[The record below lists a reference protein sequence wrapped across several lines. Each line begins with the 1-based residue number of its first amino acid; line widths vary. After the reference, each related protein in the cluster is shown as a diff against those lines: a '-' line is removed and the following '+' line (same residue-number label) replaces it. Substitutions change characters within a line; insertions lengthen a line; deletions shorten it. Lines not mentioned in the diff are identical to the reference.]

1 MRLFWHSL
9 CKKDLWLIKGVPV
22 ERDRINVANKNPIT
36 HARSSPNLS
45 VCMIVKNEEEN
56 LGDCLKSIRG
66 FADQIVVVDT
76 GSTDNTVKI
85 ANTYGACVI
94 HSDWRDDFS
103 YSRNISLDHATKR
116 WILWLDA
123 DDRVPLTEVEK
134 INKLKTA
141 SPNRAFYLKIRNVKP
156 GGFGEQ
162 WFQLRIFPNHPALR
176 FERKVH
182 EQIGLAVKRL
192 GLQVLRQDVRIEHVG
207 YQDPEA
213 HRLKAI
219 RNRRILLAEI
229 ANYKDDP
236 AYISSLGDS
245 YFITG
250 EFSEAIRW
258 YQEVLKISQLQA
270 KQPDLYNQMPIS
282 IALSYERI
290 KKLPE
295 ALMWIERSLATN
307 PQKVDSLFLGAEIKE
322 NLGDLAGAIDLYE
335 KVLKAPGSP
344 NTYAVDYEG
353 LKARA
358 LVQLGGLNRRF
369 GDSDKAEQ
377 AYRLCLGKYPNVL
390 NAYSELGELLLQ
402 KNQYEEAVNLFRQS
416 IDRRRNGD
424 IKAYLGWAKALLLMG
439 NPQEAVNV
447 LEESRRIFANPQGA
461 EVH

>member
-1 MRLFWHSL
+1 MNKGNFTVAGQ
-9 CKKDLWLIKGVPV
+9 KKFPK
-22 ERDRINVANKNPIT
+22 DRPPET
-36 HARSSPNLS
+36 LS
-45 VCMIVKNEEEN
+45 ICMIAKNEEHH
-56 LGDCLKSIRG
+56 LGDCLKSIQG
-66 FADQIVVVDT
+66 FADQIVIVDT

-85 ANTYGACVI
+85 AGSYRACVI
-94 HSDWRDDFS
+94 HSDWCDDFS

-141 SPNRAFYLKIRNVKP
+141 APDRAFYLKIRNVKP

-162 WFQLRIFPNHPALR
+162 WFQLRMFPNHPALR

-182 EQIGLAVKRL
+182 EQIGFAVKRL
-192 GLQVLRQDVRIEHVG
+192 GLQVFRQEVRIEHVG

-219 RNRRILLAEI
+219 RNRGILLEDL

-250 EFSEAIRW
+250 DFSEAIRW

-270 KQPDLYNQMPIS
+270 KHPDLYNQMPTS

-290 KKLPE
+290 MKLPE
-295 ALMWIERSLATN
+295 AWVWVERSLSAN

-322 NLGDLAGAIDLYE
+322 KIGDLVGAIELYE
-335 KVLKAPGSP
+335 KVLQAPVSP

-358 LVQLGGLNRRF
+358 LVRLGGLNRRS
-369 GDSDKAEQ
+369 GGSDKAEQ

-390 NAYSELGELLLQ
+390 DAYSELGELLLQ
-402 KNQYEEAVNLFRQS
+402 KNQYEEAIKVFQQS
-416 IDRRRNGD
+416 IRRRRNGN
-424 IKAYLGWAKALLLMG
+424 IKPYLGWAKALFLMG
-439 NPQEAVNV
+439 KPQEAISV
-447 LEESRRIFANPQGA
+447 LEESKRILSNPQGV
-461 EVH
+461 EVN

>member
-1 MRLFWHSL
+1 VAGQKILP
-9 CKKDLWLIKGVPV
+9 KDHP
-22 ERDRINVANKNPIT
+22 
-36 HARSSPNLS
+36 PNTLS
-45 VCMIVKNEEEN
+45 ICMIVKNEEHHLE
-56 LGDCLKSIRG
+56 DCLKSVQD
-66 FADQIVVVDT
+66 FCDQIIVVDT

-85 ANTYGACVI
+85 AENYGARVI

-103 YSRNISLDHATKR
+103 YSRNISLAQATKR

-123 DDRVPLTEVEK
+123 DDRVSFTAREK
-134 INKLKTA
+134 IQNLKKA
-141 SPNRAFYLKIRNVKP
+141 PPDRAFYFTIRNVKP

-162 WFQLRIFPNHPALR
+162 WLQLRMFPNHPALR

-182 EQIGLAVKRL
+182 EQIGLAVQRL
-192 GLQVLRQDVRIEHVG
+192 GLQALRPDVRIEHIG
-207 YQDPEA
+207 YQDPKA
-213 HRLKAI
+213 HRLKAL

-258 YQEVLKISQLQA
+258 YQEVLKISQLQS
-270 KQPDLYNQMPIS
+270 KQPDLYDQMPIS
-282 IALSYERI
+282 IALSYERM

-295 ALMWIERSLATN
+295 ALMWIEKSLATK

-322 NLGDLAGAIDLYE
+322 NLGDFAGAIDLYE
-335 KVLKAPGSP
+335 KVLNAPVSP
-344 NTYAVDYEG
+344 NTCAVDYEG

-358 LVQLGGLNRRF
+358 LVQLGVLNRRS
-369 GDSDKAEQ
+369 GDTDKAEQ

-402 KNQYEEAVNLFRQS
+402 KNQYEEALSLFRQS
-416 IDRRRNGD
+416 IGRRPNGD
-424 IKAYLGWAKALLLMG
+424 IRAYLGWAKTLFLMG
-439 NPQEAVNV
+439 KPQEAIKA
-447 LEESRRIFANPQGA
+447 LEESKRIFASPDG
-461 EVH
+461 